1 MNFLKFNFVLGERLM
16 SASSSTAY
24 ASQFPMVIESNNAH
38 FPSDCAARSNL
49 TQFLR
54 DELGISEASIEL
66 ALRHCTH
73 EQGTLPMILW
83 RYGFVSIEQLNQ
95 IFDWLAQ

>member
-1 MNFLKFNFVLGERLM
+1 M
-16 SASSSTAY
+16 SVSSSTAIG
-24 ASQFPMVIESNNAH
+24 ASEPQTDSNEPA
-38 FPSDCAARSNL
+38 PKDL

-54 DELGISEASIEL
+54 EELGISEASIEL
-66 ALRHCTH
+66 ALRHCNH

-95 IFDWLAQ
+95 LFDWLAQ